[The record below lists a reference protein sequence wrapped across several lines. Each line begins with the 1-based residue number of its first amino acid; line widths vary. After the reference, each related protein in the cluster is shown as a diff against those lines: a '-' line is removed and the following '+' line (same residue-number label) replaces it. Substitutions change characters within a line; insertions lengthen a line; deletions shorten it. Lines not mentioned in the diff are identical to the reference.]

1 MALIVADTSV
11 LVALLDRDD
20 ALHASASRAL
30 AEAWDAG
37 NEVLVPSVCY
47 GEAMVRPLEL
57 GGEPLAQ
64 ADAFFD
70 SQTIVP
76 IGREE
81 AREAARL
88 RGLHRPWLRMPDAIV
103 LATGLLRAA
112 SVLTGDA
119 GWAKVSPLAR
129 VIAEREP

>member
-1 MALIVADTSV
+1 MALSVADTSI
-11 LVALLDRDD
+11 LVALLDRKD
-20 ALHASASRAL
+20 ALHGPASGVL

-37 NEVLVPSVCY
+37 DEVLVPSICY
-47 GEAMVRPLEL
+47 GEAMVRPLEQ
-57 GGEPLAQ
+57 GGAALAQ

-119 GWAKVSPLAR
+119 RWAKVSPLAR
-129 VIAEREP
+129 VIAASEP

>member
-11 LVALLDRDD
+11 LVALLDRED
-20 ALHASASRAL
+20 ALHGPASRAL

-37 NEVLVPSVCY
+37 DEVLVPSICY
-47 GEAMVRPLEL
+47 GEAMVRPLEQ
-57 GGEPLAQ
+57 GGDALAQ
-64 ADAFFD
+64 VDAFFD

-88 RGLHRPWLRMPDAIV
+88 RGLHRPWLRMPDALV

-112 SVLTGDA
+112 AVLTGDA
-119 GWAKVSPLAR
+119 RWAKVSPHAR
-129 VIAEREP
+129 VIAEREL

>member
-1 MALIVADTSV
+1 MALIVADTSI
-11 LVALLDRDD
+11 LVALLDRED
-20 ALHASASRAL
+20 ALHGPASRAL

-37 NEVLVPSVCY
+37 DEVLVPSICY
-47 GEAMVRPLEL
+47 GEAMVRPLER

-112 SVLTGDA
+112 SILTGDA
-119 GWAKVSPLAR
+119 RWAKVSPLAR